1 MSRHH
6 IMPPAVYMP
15 PPPKKIEKKKS
26 RIGIGQFSD
35 LDEMEDARETGAS
48 GPLMPAVSRLL
59 QQNFSEIEDASRKP
73 QHPPGRLSQGTLSAL
88 LHVQELK

>member
-1 MSRHH
+1 
-6 IMPPAVYMP
+6 MPPAVYMP

-35 LDEMEDARETGAS
+35 IDEMEDARQTGAS
-48 GPLMPAVSRLL
+48 GPSMPAVSRLL
-59 QQNFSEIEDASRKP
+59 QQNFPEIEDASRKP
-73 QHPPGRLSQGTLSAL
+73 QHPPGRLSQGTLSTL